1 MTRSPLRQSS
11 LGCRL
16 MIALAIL
23 GAGFAPLCDADRAAQ
38 TVIDE
43 TLTDTCLPDA
53 LVDTGWPS
61 EEATNDPAPADD
73 TDRPSDD
80 ESFDYATATVL
91 LVEVRANPRLVFPS
105 VWPNHGLALAPRRA
119 LITAPSAPPRATD
132 LPTRL
137 CRWTC

>member
-1 MTRSPLRQSS
+1 
-11 LGCRL
+11 

-23 GAGFAPLCDADRAAQ
+23 GAGFAPLCGADQAAQ

-43 TLTDTCLPDA
+43 TLTDTGLPDA
-53 LVDTGWPS
+53 LAHLVNTGRPS
-61 EEATNDPAPADD
+61 EEETNDPAPADD
-73 TDRPSDD
+73 ADRPSDD
-80 ESFDYATATVL
+80 ESFDYATATLL

-105 VWPNHGLALAPRRA
+105 VWPIHGLALAPRRA
-119 LITAPSAPPRATD
+119 LITAPSVPSRATD